1 MEVEDSEDEH
11 IQLSTAD
18 RTSLVKDLPG
28 ALSLKAQALIEAL
41 EGKRFNSF
49 MDALRDIL
57 EESGLTF
64 KKLDKRLERT
74 MLHSYRKDLTA
85 QVSSENDP
93 VSFLPKVVALL
104 FLQAYNKALQAPGRA
119 VGAIIAL
126 LKDKLPA
133 STYKVLAD
141 YHSTT
146 VKLLALQAAATDDVS
161 PLKQL
166 QT

>member
-1 MEVEDSEDEH
+1 MFLSNQMNNSWQRFDS
-11 IQLSTAD
+11 L
-18 RTSLVKDLPG
+18 
-28 ALSLKAQALIEAL
+28 
-41 EGKRFNSF
+41 

-85 QVSSENDP
+85 QVSSESDP

-119 VGAIIAL
+119 VGAVIAL

-146 VKLLALQAAATDDVS
+146 VKLLALQAAVTDDEEDCAS
-161 PLKQL
+161 DRMREKKEDLEERLMPELKSL
-166 QT
+166 VLGTAKE